1 MVTIRKRK
9 LGGSEFYYLEH
20 TIKVRGKVQKK
31 EIYLGKEIPKNIDE
45 IKKEFT
51 NEIYKEKWH
60 SKLDK
65 IKSSFK
71 KEFIHLPPEI
81 REKYIETFMIKFTY
95 DTNRIEGGSL
105 THREV
110 AELLHDK
117 ITPVHK
123 PIEDIK
129 EAESHKKLFYLMLQY
144 KGELNLKTIIEW
156 HKILFADTKP
166 NIAGKIRTYDV
177 GIRGSDAVLPPWKFV
192 GPLLKDFILWYDS
205 SKNKLHPVELAAMVH
220 LKFVRIHPFGD
231 GNGRISR
238 MLMNFILHKNG
249 FPMLDISYKNRSS
262 YYTALERSGQQQ
274 DDLIFVRHI
283 IFRYMKGYKK
293 FIKK

>member
-1 MVTIRKRK
+1 M
-9 LGGSEFYYLEH
+9 
-20 TIKVRGKVQKK
+20 
-31 EIYLGKEIPKNIDE
+31 
-45 IKKEFT
+45 
-51 NEIYKEKWH
+51 
-60 SKLDK
+60 
-65 IKSSFK
+65 
-71 KEFIHLPPEI
+71 
-81 REKYIETFMIKFTY
+81 
-95 DTNRIEGGSL
+95 
-105 THREV
+105 
-110 AELLHDK
+110 
-117 ITPVHK
+117 
-123 PIEDIK
+123 
-129 EAESHKKLFYLMLQY
+129 
-144 KGELNLKTIIEW
+144 
-156 HKILFADTKP
+156 
-166 NIAGKIRTYDV
+166 
-177 GIRGSDAVLPPWKFV
+177 LPPWKFV

>member
-9 LGGSEFYYLEH
+9 LGSGEFYYLEH
-20 TIKVRGKVQKK
+20 TIKVGGRVQKK
-31 EIYLGKEIPKNIDE
+31 ERYLGKEIPKNVDE
-45 IKKEFT
+45 IKKEFM

-65 IKSSFK
+65 IKKSFK
-71 KEFIHLPPEI
+71 KEFTHLPPEI

-105 THREV
+105 THKEV

-117 ITPVHK
+117 ITPAHK
-123 PIEDIK
+123 PVEDIK
-129 EAESHKKLFYLMLQY
+129 EAESHKKLFYLMLEHN
-144 KGELNLKTIIEW
+144 GELNLKTILEW

-177 GIRGSDAVLPPWKFV
+177 GIRGSDALLPPWKFV
-192 GPLLKDFILWYDS
+192 EPLLKDFISWYDS
-205 SKNKLHPVELAAMVH
+205 NKNKLHPVELAAMVH

-262 YYTALERSGQQQ
+262 YYTALERSGQKQ
-274 DDLIFVRHI
+274 DDLIFIRHI
-283 IFRYMKGYKK
+283 ISRYMKDYKK

>member
-20 TIKVRGKVQKK
+20 TIKVKGRVQKK
-31 EIYLGKEIPKNIDE
+31 ERYLGKEIPKDIGE
-45 IKKEFT
+45 IKKEFM

-105 THREV
+105 THKEV

-117 ITPVHK
+117 ITPAHK

-129 EAESHKKLFYLMLQY
+129 EAESHKKLFYLMLER
-144 KGELNLKTIIEW
+144 KGELDLETILEW
-156 HKILFADTKP
+156 HKILFVDTKP

-192 GPLLKDFILWYDS
+192 GHLLKDFISWYDS
-205 SKNKLHPVELAAMVH
+205 NKNKLHPVELAAMVH

-262 YYTALERSGQQQ
+262 YYTALERSGQKH

-283 IFRYMKGYKK
+283 VSRYMKGYKK